1 MSAFDDEFGLF
12 GDEGPQEDERRS
24 TLGARKIESGD
35 SNHDEIEFEDARP
48 RRVPSG
54 SGSTRSASTGGTFE
68 PRNGVARRRRE
79 VSGPRE
85 QLPAEIAHPRATE
98 LLTFLAKKLVSKPES
113 VAVVLHQERNGAVL
127 ELEVDAEDLGKVI
140 GRGGR
145 VAQALR
151 TLVRA
156 GAQGRVTV
164 DIIDVDEEEEGAE
177 NAPEALEAA
186 EATPNAAVPEE

>member
-35 SNHDEIEFEDARP
+35 SNHDEIEFDDARP
-48 RRVPSG
+48 RRR
-54 SGSTRSASTGGTFE
+54 TSTGPASGAIGGAPE
-68 PRNGVARRRRE
+68 PRNGVARRRRDAA
-79 VSGPRE
+79 GPRE

-98 LLTFLAKKLVSKPES
+98 LLTFLAKKLVSKPEA
-113 VAVVLHQERNGAVL
+113 VAVELHQERNGAVL

-164 DIIDVDEEEEGAE
+164 DIIDVDEDEDEEDEEAAPPAS
-177 NAPEALEAA
+177 NAAPEE
-186 EATPNAAVPEE
+186 

>member
-48 RRVPSG
+48 RRRAAGGLP
-54 SGSTRSASTGGTFE
+54 TGGVQE
-68 PRNGVARRRRE
+68 PRNGIARRRRE
-79 VSGPRE
+79 SSGPRE

-98 LLTFLAKKLVSKPES
+98 LLTFLAKKLVSNPEA
-113 VAVVLHQERNGAVL
+113 VAVELHQERNGAVL
-127 ELEVDAEDLGKVI
+127 ELEVDPEDLGKVI

-164 DIIDVDEEEEGAE
+164 EIIDVDEDD
-177 NAPEALEAA
+177 EAVE
-186 EATPNAAVPEE
+186 TVPEEASGSQNLTPEA